1 MIDALRSTRARSYPF
16 ESDLLLALLLAG
28 WAQIDL
34 HRNLAVVN
42 GVPPLLPNV
51 AVCLLQTVPLAWRRR
66 APLTVL
72 LVVASAVALP
82 AWANALDLGL
92 VGVSSAAV
100 LSALVCIYT
109 VSAYGDRNHAAIAAS
124 IAAAGP
130 VILQLQIQPES
141 WMLVGGAWLLGYV
154 ARRGWQSK
162 ARLAVGQERLRIARE
177 LHDVVANSVT
187 VIAVQ
192 AGAAR
197 LSSGNLGADA
207 SHVRDAL
214 ASIESKSRQT
224 LTEMRGL
231 LGILRS
237 EPPEG
242 ADGRAG
248 RNNGDSPLD
257 PQPSLERLDA
267 LMAEVRE
274 AGLDVEMTT
283 LGDARPLPPAL
294 ELSVYR
300 IIQEALTNALKHV
313 GPTTARV
320 EIRYGAKEVEFDVV
334 NEGPVAEPAL
344 VGPPGGGN
352 GLLGMRERAAVFGG
366 SLRAGPRP
374 EGGFQVRVTLPL
386 DPSAL

>member
-1 MIDALRSTRARSYPF
+1 
-16 ESDLLLALLLAG
+16 
-28 WAQIDL
+28 
-34 HRNLAVVN
+34 
-42 GVPPLLPNV
+42 
-51 AVCLLQTVPLAWRRR
+51 
-66 APLTVL
+66 
-72 LVVASAVALP
+72 
-82 AWANALDLGL
+82 
-92 VGVSSAAV
+92 
-100 LSALVCIYT
+100 
-109 VSAYGDRNHAAIAAS
+109 
-124 IAAAGP
+124 

-162 ARLAVGQERLRIARE
+162 ERLAIGQERLRIARE

-207 SHVRDAL
+207 GHVRDAL

-242 ADGRAG
+242 GGG
-248 RNNGDSPLD
+248 RNSGDSPLD

-274 AGLDVEMTT
+274 AGLDVEMTMV
-283 LGDARPLPPAL
+283 GDARPLPPAL

-320 EIRYGAKEVEFDVV
+320 VIRYGAREVELDVV
-334 NEGPVAEPAL
+334 NEGPVAEPVL
-344 VGPPGGGN
+344 VGPPGTGN

-374 EGGFQVRVTLPL
+374 EGGFQVRVKLPL